1 MLRRVMAYTRKVLRL
16 PDKIKQYA
24 TTNGYQ
30 PRVGTDRILGASI
43 VMVMGRMGSLNAL
56 GQTVKKTLE
65 AVVRFLF
72 AVAEYV
78 CQDICAPGDQ
88 RYKAADQ
95 AGLYPA

>member
-1 MLRRVMAYTRKVLRL
+1 MLRRAMAYTRKVLRL

-30 PRVGTDRILGASI
+30 PRVGADRILGEAV
-43 VMVMGRMGSLNAL
+43 VMVMSRMGSLNAL

-65 AVVRFLF
+65 AVVRLFF

-78 CQDICAPGDQ
+78 CQGVCAPGY
-88 RYKAADQ
+88 RRSKAAYQ

>member
-1 MLRRVMAYTRKVLRL
+1 MVGRVMAYSRKVLRL

-24 TTNGYQ
+24 ATNGYQ
-30 PRVGTDRILGASI
+30 PRVGVDRILGEAI
-43 VMVMGRMGSLNAL
+43 VMVISRMGSLNAL

-65 AVVRFLF
+65 AIVRLLF
-72 AVAEYV
+72 AVAQYV
-78 CQDICAPGDQ
+78 CPGVCASGDQ